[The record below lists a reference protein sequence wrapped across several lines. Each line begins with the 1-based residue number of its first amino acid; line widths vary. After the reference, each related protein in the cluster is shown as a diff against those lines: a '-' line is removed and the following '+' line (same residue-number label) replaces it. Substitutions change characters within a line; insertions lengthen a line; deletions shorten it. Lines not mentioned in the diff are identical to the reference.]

1 MVYSILT
8 VYGIVSDVY
17 NLFMAFALGG
27 MWYFVVNIF
36 PTLRAPSINGTKIT
50 QKHLYILL
58 ICVSAIVGF
67 VLLGEIFY
75 MVLTFG
81 SVFSFAHA
89 CLRVPSYHDSRK
101 VKTEK
106 TDEDSVIDNIE
117 NSDAV

>member
-1 MVYSILT
+1 MFYNVIYAFYEVLSIS
-8 VYGIVSDVY
+8 V
-17 NLFMAFALGG
+17 
-27 MWYFVVNIF
+27 W
-36 PTLRAPSINGTKIT
+36 
-50 QKHLYILL
+50 
-58 ICVSAIVGF
+58 
-67 VLLGEIFY
+67 FY

-81 SVFSFAHA
+81 SVFSLAHA

>member
-1 MVYSILT
+1 MVT
-8 VYGIVSDVY
+8 
-17 NLFMAFALGG
+17 
-27 MWYFVVNIF
+27 
-36 PTLRAPSINGTKIT
+36 IT